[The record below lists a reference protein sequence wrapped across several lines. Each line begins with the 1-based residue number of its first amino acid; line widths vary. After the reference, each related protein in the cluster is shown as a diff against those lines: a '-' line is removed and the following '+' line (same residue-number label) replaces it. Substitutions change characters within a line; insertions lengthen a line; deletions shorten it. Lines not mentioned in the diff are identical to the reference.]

1 METLR
6 HVSDTI
12 RIQICVMVSVL
23 AHDRWVELLARFMSE
38 WIWSFTKKVPRH
50 CLHLRLTTTSSHCIS
65 CAEETAVL
73 PERDVS
79 GETSV
84 HTSLTPPPPQ
94 TTLHWSCQ
102 HIRLARLSLK
112 NTRAFSVMWVT
123 PAISRGPSGDVTPNT
138 PYKQP
143 LIDVADIRMSN
154 RF

>member
-84 HTSLTPPPPQ
+84 HTSLTPPPPPNHPALVLSTHSAGTLISQKHESLLRHVGHARYFSRPQRGRDTQHPLQ
-94 TTLHWSCQ
+94 TT
-102 HIRLARLSLK
+102 I
-112 NTRAFSVMWVT
+112 N
-123 PAISRGPSGDVTPNT
+123 
-138 PYKQP
+138 
-143 LIDVADIRMSN
+143 
-154 RF
+154 